1 MKDKKYGFKLSELDQ
16 KIKKAEYG
24 DKVQMLRLKLEKAKK
39 KAVAEADG
47 DEERLKQL
55 REEDDHDE

>member
-39 KAVAEADG
+39 KAAAEADG

-55 REEDDHDE
+55 CEEDDHDE